1 MSRPGALAGSG
12 AWLAPGCSQ
21 RSRTPARR
29 APLRPGMPVRYARA
43 RSSAW
48 RRPEGDHA
56 GGTGPAGGCL
66 SRGVVMVFADR
77 DDAGRRLAARLGHLR
92 GEPVVVLGLPRGG
105 VPVAFQVARALGAP
119 LDVIVVRKLGVPFQ
133 PELGMGAVGEDGVRV
148 INPEIVDLAGVSE
161 NVLAAVQV
169 REQAEVDTRAGWYRL
184 ARPREPLDGR
194 MAVVVDDGI
203 ATGSTAR
210 AACQIARA
218 LGAARV
224 VLAVP
229 VAPPGWQARIGAD
242 ADELVCVSTPRGFR
256 AIGQFYARFPQ
267 VSDDEVI
274 ACLERAAV
282 PPSPAQA
289 GTVRAAAA
297 ADPPGREQEVRP
309 QAGVVRLAGYLTVPE
324 NAPGIV
330 VFAHGSG
337 SSRHSPRN
345 RYVAGVLTEAGLGTL
360 LVDLLTPEEEADRAN
375 VFDIGLLA
383 GRLAE
388 VTRWL
393 RAQQR
398 AAHAAIG
405 YFGAST
411 GAAAVVSR
419 GGRPDLARPRLA
431 AVTAPTLLIV
441 GGRDE
446 VVLDL
451 NRRAQAELRC
461 ENGLAVVP
469 GATHLFEEPGTL
481 DAAAGPLTAPG
492 LPA

>member
-1 MSRPGALAGSG
+1 
-12 AWLAPGCSQ
+12 
-21 RSRTPARR
+21 
-29 APLRPGMPVRYARA
+29 
-43 RSSAW
+43 
-48 RRPEGDHA
+48 
-56 GGTGPAGGCL
+56 
-66 SRGVVMVFADR
+66 MVFADR

-105 VPVAFQVARALGAP
+105 VPVAYQVAQALAAP
-119 LDVIVVRKLGVPFQ
+119 LAVIVVRKLGVPFQ

-148 INPEIVDLAGVSE
+148 INPKVVHASGVSE
-161 NVLAAVQV
+161 DELAAVQA
-169 REQAEVDTRAGWYRL
+169 REQAAVQARAARYRVR
-184 ARPREPLDGR
+184 RPREPLHGQV
-194 MAVVVDDGI
+194 AVVVDDGI

-218 LGAARV
+218 HGAARV

-229 VAPPGWQARIGAD
+229 VAPPGWQARIGAE
-242 ADELVCVSTPRGFR
+242 ADELVCVDMPRGFF

-274 ACLERAAV
+274 ACLERAAAR
-282 PPSPAQA
+282 PSLAQA
-289 GTVRAAAA
+289 STARAAST
-297 ADPPGREQEVRP
+297 ADPPARSEEVEP
-309 QAGVVRLAGYLTVPE
+309 DAGVVRLAGYLTVPE
-324 NAPGIV
+324 NAPEIV
-330 VFAHGSG
+330 VFVHGSG

-345 RYVAGVLTEAGLGTL
+345 RHVAGVLNDAGLGTL
-360 LVDLLTPEEEADRAN
+360 LFDLLTPEEELDRAN
-375 VFDIGLLA
+375 IFDIGLLA
-383 GRLAE
+383 RRLAE

-393 RAQQR
+393 RAQPR
-398 AAHAAIG
+398 AAGAAVG

-411 GAAAVVSR
+411 GAAAALWAAAEPGADIAAVVSR

-461 ENGLAVVP
+461 ENDLAVVP

-481 DAAAGPLTAPG
+481 EAAAALARDWFISHFPHGPALNG
-492 LPA
+492 